1 MPVPAPNPGRV
12 PGAPER
18 VGWGP
23 RRSPGRTGGRVC
35 PGGNTPGRGRWKMGL
50 PRSGIPPRG
59 GALAPARGAAN
70 GGARYTGRGPVWGT
84 IKRRGVCA
92 AVPGCPGR
100 VGSPARPMP
109 WPGCPGTAGRVTP
122 ARFSAAGGA
131 SNSAAGTSPSAAVG
145 IPDSIISDVDGTAS
159 LSSSAVIWSSITGS
173 EGCAVPAADDRC
185 AGGIAGGATTGGF
198 GGIKIA
204 AGGRA
209 TD

>member
-1 MPVPAPNPGRV
+1 VGGGGATPAPAPNPGRA

-23 RRSPGRTGGRVC
+23 RRSPGRTGGRVWPC
-35 PGGNTPGRGRWKMGL
+35 GGTPGRGRWKMGL

-59 GALAPARGAAN
+59 GALVPARGATD

-100 VGSPARPMP
+100 ASPARPIP
-109 WPGCPGTAGRVTP
+109 WPSCPGTAGRVAP
-122 ARFSAAGGA
+122 ARFSAADGA
-131 SNSAAGTSPSAAVG
+131 SSSAAGTSPSAVVG
-145 IPDSIISDVDGTAS
+145 ISDSIIADVNGTAS

-173 EGCAVPAADDRC
+173 EGG
-185 AGGIAGGATTGGF
+185 AGGFAGGAATGGF
-198 GGIKIA
+198 GGITMA